1 MDATNPLEN
10 IAVKP
15 NDVISVPRAD
25 LVYVTGEVKK
35 SGGFTLGENENIS
48 VLQALALAEGVERTA
63 SLSSGRILRV
73 GPDARKRGEIPFDL
87 GAILAGKEPD
97 VKMQPN
103 DILFVPGNTA
113 KKVGWRAIETAI
125 QIGTG
130 IVIWRR

>member
-1 MDATNPLEN
+1 VGRM
-10 IAVKP
+10 
-15 NDVISVPRAD
+15 
-25 LVYVTGEVKK
+25 
-35 SGGFTLGENENIS
+35 
-48 VLQALALAEGVERTA
+48 A
-63 SLSSGRILRV
+63 SLGSGRILRD
-73 GPDARKRGEIPFDL
+73 GPEAGKRGEIPVDL

-113 KKVGWRAIETAI
+113 KKVGWRAIEAAI